1 MGGFQ
6 RRVLRVRASEVEL
19 DLSEPRVRL
28 QLPERLPSGML
39 RDGARVVVEVSL
51 GALADEVVLTGLLVG
66 ANTRG
71 NDARTVLVDP
81 EQGEVLNYLVDVQTG
96 EREAAARGHRR
107 LPSRLPVR
115 WAAQT
120 QTARA
125 LESAKDD
132 FQRSRLRD
140 ISRGGAFIVSDEA
153 PRVGQQ
159 IEVTLD
165 GPDGAGLSLASVVSW
180 VRLDSPCKGFG
191 VSFRPS
197 DPATAR
203 RLSEVVRGHEDRVSL
218 GA

>member
-1 MGGFQ
+1 MGGFK

-28 QLPERLPSGML
+28 LLPDRLPSAIL

-66 ANTRG
+66 ANARG
-71 NDARTVLVDP
+71 GDARTVLLDP
-81 EQGEVLNYLVDVQTG
+81 DQGEVLNYLVDVQTG

-115 WAAQT
+115 WTGTGPVVQDAA
-120 QTARA
+120 AY
-125 LESAKDD
+125 
-132 FQRSRLRD
+132 QRSRLRD
-140 ISRGGAFIVSDEA
+140 ISRGGAFIVSEET
-153 PRVGQQ
+153 PSVGEQ

-165 GPDGAGLSLASVVSW
+165 APDGAGLSLASVVSW
-180 VRLDSPCKGFG
+180 VRHDSPCRGFG

-203 RLSEVVRGHEDRVSL
+203 RLNEVVRGHEDRVSPVSI

>member
-19 DLSEPRVRL
+19 DLSEPRVRML
-28 QLPERLPSGML
+28 LPDRLPSAML

-66 ANTRG
+66 ANARG
-71 NDARTVLVDP
+71 NDARTFLLDP

-115 WAAQT
+115 WAAT
-120 QTARA
+120 QIRSI
-125 LESAKDD
+125 ENDD
-132 FQRSRLRD
+132 DDVRRSRLRD
-140 ISRGGAFIVSDEA
+140 ISRGGAFIVSDA
-153 PRVGQQ
+153 TPSVGEQ

-180 VRLDSPCKGFG
+180 VRHDSPCKGFG
-191 VSFRPS
+191 VSFRPP
-197 DPATAR
+197 DPATAQ
-203 RLSEVVRGHEDRVSL
+203 RLNEVVRGHEDRVSI